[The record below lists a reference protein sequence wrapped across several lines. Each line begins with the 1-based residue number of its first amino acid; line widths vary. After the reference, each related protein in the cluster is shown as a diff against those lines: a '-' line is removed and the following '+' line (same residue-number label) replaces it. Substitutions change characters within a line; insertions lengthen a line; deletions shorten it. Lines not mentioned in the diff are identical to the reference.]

1 MNFQKSKSSPIPMRL
16 LLPSLFT
23 AGLLPSSSAI
33 FAQVKIGTNPT
44 TINAVNNL
52 EVEASTAGRKTS
64 IDKVTG
70 QVTIAD
76 GTQKA
81 GRVFTSDGNGAGSWK
96 SGLLFAGYAT
106 SQSVEQD
113 DAGTVINIIPEFDP
127 ESAWNSTTKEYAVPE
142 AGYYAISFSGTNFFI
157 DGYTNPIATGGFVLI
172 QSDETI
178 LVTQATSLQ
187 GKDMPVGS
195 SLVVK
200 AVAGDKIKLISTNC
214 QCPGPQTWT
223 MKKAALTIAKVY

>member
-1 MNFQKSKSSPIPMRL
+1 MRL
-16 LLPSLFT
+16 LLTSLFT
-23 AGLLPSSSAI
+23 AGLLLSSSAI

-44 TINAVNNL
+44 TINAANNL

-81 GRVFTSDGNGAGSWK
+81 GRVFTSDGIGAGSWK

-142 AGYYAISFSGTNFFI
+142 AGYYTISFSGINFYTEGYIPQLTN
-157 DGYTNPIATGGFVLI
+157 GGFILS
-172 QSDETI
+172 QSGETI
-178 LVTQATSLQ
+178 LVTEVSSLP

-195 SLVVK
+195 TLVVK
-200 AVAGDKIKLISTNC
+200 AAAGDKIKLASSTC
-214 QCPGPQTWT
+214 VCPGPQTWT
-223 MKKAALTIAKVY
+223 MKKAALTITKVY